1 MGMFLDWATEKM
13 LTPVT
18 NVSVTEKSEKTSM
31 EEKVEIIGSVDEF
44 RKLVSDYREKAGDNY
59 SMDEDPIFMDIDR
72 FKIRY
77 SSDET
82 CK

>member
-18 NVSVTEKSEKTSM
+18 NMSIAATSEKTSM

-59 SMDEDPIFMDIDR
+59 SMDEDPIFMDVDR

-82 CK
+82 YK